1 LFANCWRCFRAELDE
16 LQKQLDPDSINPNV
30 DYVFFQ
36 KVMDDWIANIQ
47 GDGVDNGF
55 SEFPTKYIGQE

>member
-1 LFANCWRCFRAELDE
+1 MPNNPAELDE